1 MTRINKF
8 LKDLSINGDVLNR
21 SICSVLA
28 CSGYSIYGEGKYH
41 LQFIK
46 HCQSWPHYSGNP
58 SFPVPASL
66 QDTSPKAAEL
76 AYWNA
81 GNTTHDR
88 WGGDYGLLRRNPA
101 LHLSQCDWSNPYMEN

>member
-8 LKDLSINGDVLNR
+8 LKDLYINGDVLNR

-28 CSGYSIYGEGKYH
+28 CSGYVFYKRCKYH
-41 LQFIK
+41 PQFIK

-58 SFPVPASL
+58 VFPVPASL

-81 GNTTHDR
+81 GGTTHDR
-88 WGGDYGLLRRNPA
+88 WGGDYGLLRRNLA
-101 LHLSQCDWSNPYMEN
+101 LHLSQCEWIDPYSV